1 MANTIKSLIVT
12 LILGLII
19 YYVTLPALNIT
30 SLGFWFFILS
40 ICFIYLIIYTS
51 FFISNPIKIIN
62 RTRDIEFPLSIKVVL
77 TSFFI
82 IIIGIFTINFILS
95 PIFFAKDY
103 AKRIIVNQNTNF
115 IDDIKEVDFN
125 KIPLLDKAS
134 TTKLGDRTMGQ
145 QTSWVSQFYVSDL
158 YTQINYNNEIIR
170 VTPLEYDG
178 LIKYFT
184 NRKDGIKGYIT
195 VNSVNGQANLEVL
208 NEGMKYMPSA
218 YLSEDLY
225 RKLRFTYPT
234 LIFDEANFELDDN
247 GKPYWIIPYIK
258 YVGIGIRKDIIG
270 AIILDPVTGDSTKYK
285 VEDIPK
291 WVDHVYNADLI
302 IESLNDWGNYQNGF
316 LNSIFGQKDVV
327 NTTEGYNYLTFDD
340 DVYLYTGITS
350 VAADES
356 NIGFVLTNLRT
367 KETKYYN
374 VPGAEE
380 YSAMKSSEGLVQEK
394 DYEATF
400 PLLINLNNRPT
411 YLMSLKDAAGLVKM
425 YAFVDVEDYQKV
437 VTTEASLG
445 IEEAA
450 KKYLN
455 EVSFNNNYNNSVE
468 KTIKIQEISSVIIDG
483 NTTYFLIDTE
493 GNKYSVSIK
502 VNQNILPFLK
512 IDDEVI
518 IKYNEDEV
526 NKIIAIEEKNV

>member
-62 RTRDIEFPLSIKVVL
+62 RTRNIEFPLSIKVVL

-95 PIFFAKDY
+95 PIFFSKDY

-145 QTSWVSQFYVSDL
+145 QTSWVSQFHVSDL

-218 YLSEDLY
+218 YLNEDLY

-247 GKPYWIIPYIK
+247 GNPYWIIPYIK

-270 AIILDPVTGDSTKYK
+270 VIILDPVTGDSTKYK

-411 YLMSLKDAAGLVKM
+411 YLMSLKDEAGLVKM

-450 KKYLN
+450 RRYLN
-455 EVSFNNNYNNSVE
+455 EVSFDNSNANIITKE
-468 KTIKIQEISSVIIDG
+468 ITINSIISAIIDG
-483 NTTYFLIDTE
+483 NTYYYITDTD
-493 GNKYSVSIK
+493 NNRYSLSIK
-502 VNQNILPFLK
+502 VNTSLIPFLSN
-512 IDDEVI
+512 DDKVE
-518 IKYNEDEV
+518 IKYRENNNINE
-526 NKIIAIEEKNV
+526 IIDIKTI

>member
-1 MANTIKSLIVT
+1 MKNVIKSLIIT
-12 LILGLII
+12 LVLGLIV
-19 YYVTLPALNIT
+19 YYITIPALNVT
-30 SLGFWFFILS
+30 SLGFWAFLLS
-40 ICFIYLIIYTS
+40 VGLIYIFVFTS
-51 FFISNPIKIIN
+51 FFVTSPVKIIN
-62 RTRDIEFPLSIKVVL
+62 KVKKEDIPLSINVVL
-77 TSFFI
+77 ASFFI

-103 AKRIIVNQNTNF
+103 SKRITVNQNTSF

-125 KIPLLDKAS
+125 QIPLLDKAS

-218 YLSEDLY
+218 YLNEDLY

-327 NTTEGYNYLTFDD
+327 NTTEG
-340 DVYLYTGITS
+340 
-350 VAADES
+350 
-356 NIGFVLTNLRT
+356 
-367 KETKYYN
+367 
-374 VPGAEE
+374 
-380 YSAMKSSEGLVQEK
+380 
-394 DYEATF
+394 
-400 PLLINLNNRPT
+400 
-411 YLMSLKDAAGLVKM
+411 
-425 YAFVDVEDYQKV
+425 
-437 VTTEASLG
+437 
-445 IEEAA
+445 
-450 KKYLN
+450 
-455 EVSFNNNYNNSVE
+455 
-468 KTIKIQEISSVIIDG
+468 
-483 NTTYFLIDTE
+483 
-493 GNKYSVSIK
+493 
-502 VNQNILPFLK
+502 
-512 IDDEVI
+512 
-518 IKYNEDEV
+518 
-526 NKIIAIEEKNV
+526 